1 MSLNVNVN
9 NFREFADA
17 VATATGIFL
26 PSKTMAVLGSFR
38 GRSMLTLLEYTP
50 AEVDAL
56 LEFSAYLKKIKKA
69 GVSHRLCEGKNVAF
83 LFEKNSTRTR
93 CAFEVAAADLG
104 MHPVFLD
111 PRSSQMGKKESAK
124 DTARVL
130 GRMFEGIEY
139 RGFSQQTVELLAE
152 YSGVPVWNGLT
163 DDFHPTQVLADLLT
177 MREQFEDLA
186 GRKVVYLGDARYNMG
201 NSLMIG
207 CALAGMKFVAA
218 APKKYWPNAE
228 LTARC
233 KQIAS
238 VTGGSIDFSDDPEAA
253 VKGADILYTDV
264 WVSMG
269 EPESVWE
276 ERIHDLLPFRVT
288 QKLMNLAGPG
298 CKFMHCLPSFHNTE
312 TDIGMDIYKKYGL
325 DCMEVTEEVFE
336 GNNSIVFDQS
346 ENRLHTIKAV
356 MAATMAAV

>member
-1 MSLNVNVN
+1 
-9 NFREFADA
+9 
-17 VATATGIFL
+17 
-26 PSKTMAVLGSFR
+26 
-38 GRSMLTLLEYTP
+38 
-50 AEVDAL
+50 
-56 LEFSAYLKKIKKA
+56 
-69 GVSHRLCEGKNVAF
+69 
-83 LFEKNSTRTR
+83 
-93 CAFEVAAADLG
+93 
-104 MHPVFLD
+104 
-111 PRSSQMGKKESAK
+111 
-124 DTARVL
+124 
-130 GRMFEGIEY
+130 
-139 RGFSQQTVELLAE
+139 
-152 YSGVPVWNGLT
+152 
-163 DDFHPTQVLADLLT
+163 LLT

-218 APKKYWPNAE
+218 APEKYWPNAE

-238 VTGGSIDFSDDPEAA
+238 VTGGSIDFSDNPEAA

-288 QKLMNLAGPG
+288 QKLMDLAGPG